1 MNQYQYGPPGR
12 VLLLRALPVRMYII
26 KMCTAHN
33 SDSTDRAARG
43 SIYDPIAR
51 GKHSTVYKGR
61 KKQSIMYFAIKSV
74 DKCQKPRVLQE
85 VRLLPWRPAN
95 SIRPG
100 VADRPSAA
108 LAGPHAAHLGSR
120 QHPQVLCLVCAPPAA
135 AAPLSTRASC
145 A

>member
-1 MNQYQYGPPGR
+1 
-12 VLLLRALPVRMYII
+12 MYII
-26 KMCTAHN
+26 KMCTARN
-33 SDSTDRAARG
+33 SDSKDRAARG

-85 VRLLPWRPAN
+85 VRLLPWRPA
-95 SIRPG
+95 SVVGPCA
-100 VADRPSAA
+100 ADRPNAA

-120 QHPQVLCLVCAPPAA
+120 QHPQILRLVCAPLAA
-135 AAPLSTRASC
+135 AAPLSMRASC